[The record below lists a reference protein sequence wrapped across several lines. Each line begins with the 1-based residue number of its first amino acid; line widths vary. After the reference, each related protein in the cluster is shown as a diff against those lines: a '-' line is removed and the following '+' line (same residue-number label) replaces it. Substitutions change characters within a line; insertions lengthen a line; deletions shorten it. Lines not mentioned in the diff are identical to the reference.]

1 MVWSS
6 FLISQSRKLQT
17 RQRVCRVPSLLW
29 LRALVSYIKVKP
41 KDFIHSK
48 GMAWGWVLEATWM
61 PDLSV
66 QSCSLAS
73 SCSEGPWDLCSSQTT
88 ICINRFL
95 SPEYLANPSCFLHWH
110 HNHHLVQVTF
120 LFPGLL
126 QLSLFIFYLFI
137 FKFYFIFKLYI
148 IVLVC
153 L

>member
-48 GMAWGWVLEATWM
+48 GRAWGWVWEPTWM

-73 SCSEGPWDLCSSQTT
+73 SCSEGPWELCSSQTT

-95 SPEYLANPSCFLHWH
+95 SPKYLANPSSFLHWH
-110 HNHHLVQVTF
+110 HNHHLIQVTF
-120 LFPGLL
+120 LFPWTVATVFRPVSSNLL
-126 QLSLFIFYLFI
+126 WP
-137 FKFYFIFKLYI
+137 
-148 IVLVC
+148 IVVSALNHRQSNS
-153 L
+153 